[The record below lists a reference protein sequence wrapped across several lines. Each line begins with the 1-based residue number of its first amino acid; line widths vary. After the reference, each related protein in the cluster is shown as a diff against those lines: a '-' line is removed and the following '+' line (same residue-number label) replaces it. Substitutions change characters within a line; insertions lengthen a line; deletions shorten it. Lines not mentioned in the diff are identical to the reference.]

1 MTIKTCNVSRLDS
14 FLRNDMTQ
22 KEEQL
27 LTSHLDECPACREE
41 LEYRA
46 AEESIWQE
54 ASMLLGGS
62 QPFSYDTSRDFR
74 FGSTRSPQI
83 ESALKQLAPTDDP
96 NSLGRIGS
104 YEIKGVVGAGGMG
117 VVLKAQ
123 DRSLDRIVAIKVMS
137 PHLASSGAARKRFAR
152 EAKAAAAV
160 LHPNVIA
167 IHSVASEDSMPYLV
181 MPFIRGTSLQKR
193 IDSQGPLP
201 LTDTLR
207 IGSQI
212 AAGLAAAHDQGLVH
226 RDIKPANILLEEG
239 VERITITD
247 FGLARAVDDASMT
260 CSGVIA
266 GTPQYM
272 SPEQARGEPI
282 DARSDLFSLG
292 SVLYA
297 MCTGRSPFR
306 AETTYGI
313 LHRIANDTATSVCD
327 VNPDVPVWLEHIIQR
342 LMAKRPGERFES
354 AAQVGDLLE
363 KCLAHVQQPH
373 TSRLPQEVL
382 ALAPKKTR
390 RPPIEKFIAA
400 AVFFLVFALAGLFIV
415 LELNKG
421 TLTIQSDVDDVRVR
435 ITRGENVVNE
445 LKVTKGSKSVRVA
458 AGQYRVEIIGDSDG
472 LAVENGQVTLHRAD
486 TEIVNIT
493 LNDNDTNLPTNQ
505 SPTEAVQVPPSDFAD
520 SLAVAVDQFNDLRMK
535 APLNDQPVLTKD
547 EILACASWNLEQNQ
561 ELTETL
567 QSALAKIAKRH
578 QWPEGWRIEGNYLDL
593 PPDATPVRAFRIS
606 LVHATTGEQFTI
618 RERYLEPPPAFA
630 KPVLN
635 ASFDGMQL
643 STAIKRFNTRYFQA
657 NGAKQPPLTEN
668 EVVAAIIYHQTKRD
682 EADVSD
688 SLFEK
693 FQEIAR
699 TRFLPEDV
707 SFEVIPTFGSE
718 GGATYTIWSVRI
730 KLFQD
735 EAGKEGWTYA
745 FTIREQFVSV
755 KHGNAGEIHWGKP
768 AENGLQAGV
777 RLTPSLL
784 SYELG
789 QTINVDLCYRNIL
802 TKPIS
807 ASVPNF
813 SGYEIKTLDANDTL
827 MDVLDFEEPLIVGG
841 ARAEQI
847 GHEPTTSHCRSFAF
861 APTSLPIDKREEYRA
876 QTGASILIFVEQPG
890 KPYRLQFSA
899 HNIADEDAGNMSA
912 GEVEV
917 TIEPEVAKELE
928 QFLNTKPASVGQP
941 PSIPDSTQNKLNAE
955 HEKSADVVPS
965 DVIYDSRSSEAS
977 DENPSSSQVKIDD
990 SFTINKLR
998 AYLTAAQSQAPSR
1011 AWVESQRG
1019 RIVMSPNYQVEGPWY
1034 VAKGA
1039 LPLPKIL
1046 VDTIGI
1052 DYFSS
1057 VKHVTLDCE
1066 EIYDLSKLVGLTQL
1080 EDLYINQHVHDVRVF
1095 DSLREL
1101 PRLKKILLS
1110 KWSGLSRA
1118 EIESIAKTLDHV
1130 EVVKEE

>member
-1 MTIKTCNVSRLDS
+1 
-14 FLRNDMTQ
+14 
-22 KEEQL
+22 
-27 LTSHLDECPACREE
+27 
-41 LEYRA
+41 
-46 AEESIWQE
+46 
-54 ASMLLGGS
+54 
-62 QPFSYDTSRDFR
+62 
-74 FGSTRSPQI
+74 
-83 ESALKQLAPTDDP
+83 
-96 NSLGRIGS
+96 
-104 YEIKGVVGAGGMG
+104 
-117 VVLKAQ
+117 
-123 DRSLDRIVAIKVMS
+123 
-137 PHLASSGAARKRFAR
+137 
-152 EAKAAAAV
+152 
-160 LHPNVIA
+160 
-167 IHSVASEDSMPYLV
+167 YLV

-193 IDSQGPLP
+193 IDSHGPLP

-239 VERITITD
+239 VERVTLTD

-297 MCTGRSPFR
+297 MCKGHSPFR

-342 LMAKRPGERFES
+342 LIAKRPDERFES
-354 AAQVGDLLE
+354 AAQVADLLE

-373 TSRLPQEVL
+373 TSHLPQEVL
-382 ALAPKKTR
+382 ALAPKKIR
-390 RPPIEKFIAA
+390 RPPIEKFVAA
-400 AVFFLVFALAGLFIV
+400 AFFFLAMALAGWFIV

-435 ITRGENVVNE
+435 VTRGDEIVSE
-445 LKVTKGSKSVRVA
+445 LKVTKGGNSVRIA
-458 AGQYRVEIIGDSDG
+458 AGQYRVEIIGETDG
-472 LAVENGQVTLHRAD
+472 LTVENGQVTLHRAD
-486 TEIVNIT
+486 TEIVKIT
-493 LNDNDTNLPTNQ
+493 LNNNDANLPTNP
-505 SPTEAVQVPPSDFAD
+505 SPTEAVQSPSSDFAD
-520 SLAVAVDQFNDLRMK
+520 SIAVAVDQFNDLRTK
-535 APLNDQPVLTKD
+535 APLNDQPILTKD
-547 EILACASWNLEQNQ
+547 EIVACASWNLEHNQ

-567 QSALAKIAKRH
+567 QAALAKIAKRH
-578 QWPEGWRIEGNYLDL
+578 QWPVGWRIEGNYLDL
-593 PPDATPVRAFRIS
+593 PPDATPVRAYRIS
-606 LVHATTGEQFTI
+606 LVHAITGEQFTI

-635 ASFDGMQL
+635 TSAQGMQL
-643 STAIKRFNTRYFQA
+643 ATAIKRFNSRYSQA
-657 NGAKQPPLTEN
+657 NGVKQPPLTED
-668 EVVAAIIYHQTKRD
+668 EVVAAIIHHRTKRD

-688 SLFEK
+688 SFFYK

-718 GGATYTIWSVRI
+718 GGTTYTIWSVRI

-745 FTIREQFVSV
+745 FILREQFVSV
-755 KHGNAGEIHWGKP
+755 KHGDAGEIHWGQP
-768 AENGLQAGV
+768 AKNGLQAGV
-777 RLTPSLL
+777 RLTPALL

-789 QTINVDLCYRNIL
+789 QKIHVDLCYRNIL

-807 ASVPNF
+807 ARVPNF
-813 SGYEIKTLDANDTL
+813 SGYAIKALDANDKA
-827 MDVLDFEEPLIVGG
+827 MEILDHQELIVGG
-841 ARAEQI
+841 ARSEEI
-847 GHEPTTSHCRSFAF
+847 GNEPTTSHGRSFAF
-861 APTSLPIDKREEYRA
+861 APTTLPLDKREEYRA
-876 QTGASILIFVEQPG
+876 QTGASILIFVEPG
-890 KPYRLQFSA
+890 KTYRLQFSA

-941 PSIPDSTQNKLNAE
+941 LSTPDSTQNELNAE

-977 DENPSSSQVKIDD
+977 DENPSSSQLKIDD
-990 SFTINKLR
+990 SFTITKLR
-998 AYLTAAQSQAPSR
+998 TYLTAAQSQPSSR
-1011 AWVESQRG
+1011 GWVESQRG
-1019 RIVMSPNYQVEGPWY
+1019 RIVRSPNYQADGPWY
-1034 VAKGA
+1034 VTKGA

-1046 VDTIGI
+1046 VDAIGI

-1066 EIYDLSKLVGLTQL
+1066 EIYDLSKLVGL
-1080 EDLYINQHVHDVRVF
+1080 
-1095 DSLREL
+1095 
-1101 PRLKKILLS
+1101 
-1110 KWSGLSRA
+1110 
-1118 EIESIAKTLDHV
+1118 
-1130 EVVKEE
+1130 

>member
-1 MTIKTCNVSRLDS
+1 MTIKTCNFSRLDS

-22 KEEQL
+22 QEEQL
-27 LTSHLDECPACREE
+27 LTSHLDECSACREE

-62 QPFSYDTSRDFR
+62 QPSSYDTSRDFR
-74 FGSTRSPQI
+74 IGSTRSPQI
-83 ESALKQLAPTDDP
+83 ESALRQLAPTDDP
-96 NSLGRIGS
+96 NSLGRIGT

-193 IDSQGPLP
+193 IESHGPLP

-239 VERITITD
+239 VERVTLTD

-313 LHRIANDTATSVCD
+313 LHRIANDNPTSVCE
-327 VNPDVPVWLEHIIQR
+327 VNSDVPVWLEHIIQR
-342 LMAKRPGERFES
+342 LIAKRPDERFES
-354 AAQVGDLLE
+354 AAQVADLLE

-373 TSRLPQEVL
+373 ISHLPQEVL
-382 ALAPKKTR
+382 ALAPKKIR
-390 RPPIEKFIAA
+390 RPPIEKFVAA
-400 AVFFLVFALAGLFIV
+400 AFFFLAMALAGVFIV

-421 TLTIQSDVDDVRVR
+421 TLTIQSDVDDIQVR

-445 LKVTKGSKSVRVA
+445 LNVTKGSKSVRVA
-458 AGQYRVEIIGDSDG
+458 AGQYRVEIIGKTDG
-472 LAVENGQVTLHRAD
+472 LTVENGQVTLQRAD
-486 TEIVNIT
+486 TEIVKIT
-493 LNDNDTNLPTNQ
+493 LNNNDTNLSTNQ
-505 SPTEAVQVPPSDFAD
+505 SPTEAFQVPPSDFAD
-520 SLAVAVDQFNDLRMK
+520 SVAVAVDQFNDLRMK

-547 EILACASWNLEQNQ
+547 EIVACASWNLEQNQ

-593 PPDATPVRAFRIS
+593 PPDATPVRAYRIS

-618 RERYLEPPPAFA
+618 RERYLAPPPAFA

-635 ASFDGMQL
+635 TSAQGMQL
-643 STAIKRFNTRYFQA
+643 ATAIKRFNSRYFQA
-657 NGAKQPPLTEN
+657 NGVKQPPLTEN
-668 EVVAAIIYHQTKRD
+668 EVVAAIIHQQTKRD

-718 GGATYTIWSVRI
+718 GAATYTIWSVRI

-777 RLTPSLL
+777 RLAPALL
-784 SYELG
+784 AYELG
-789 QTINVDLCYRNIL
+789 QKINVDLCYRNIL

-807 ASVPNF
+807 AGVPNF
-813 SGYEIKTLDANDTL
+813 SGYEIKAFDANDTL
-827 MDVLDFEEPLIVGG
+827 MEVLDLEEPLIVGG
-841 ARAEQI
+841 ARAEGI
-847 GHEPTTSHCRSFAF
+847 GHEPTTSHGRSFAF

-876 QTGASILIFVEQPG
+876 QTGASILIFVEPG
-890 KPYRLQFSA
+890 KTYRLQFSA
-899 HNIADEDAGNMSA
+899 QNIADEDAGNMSA

-928 QFLNTKPASVGQP
+928 QFLNTKSASVGQP
-941 PSIPDSTQNKLNAE
+941 LSIPDSTQNKINAE
-955 HEKSADVVPS
+955 HEKSADAVPS

-977 DENPSSSQVKIDD
+977 DENPSSSQVNIDD

-998 AYLTAAQSQAPSR
+998 TYLTAAQSQAPSR

-1019 RIVMSPNYQVEGPWY
+1019 RIVMSPNYQVEGTWY

-1095 DSLREL
+1095 DALREL
-1101 PRLKKILLS
+1101 PQLKKIVLS
-1110 KWSGLSRA
+1110 KWSGLSQA
-1118 EIESIAKTLDHV
+1118 EIESIDKTLDHV
-1130 EVVKEE
+1130 EVVKEEE